1 MSYIRMKDG
10 KIYLL
15 VGGPN
20 KDGKYWYVDRD
31 GEYTFTREVV
41 KQAKAVEELCDG
53 FYIDD
58 GTYGI
63 CPGALFSREE
73 YKDFL
78 STIED
83 HKKLNVGFT
92 AYGIIKTKNGLS
104 YATEMVSEGG
114 WKLL

>member
-1 MSYIRMKDG
+1 MSYIRTKDG

-15 VGGPN
+15 ISGSN
-20 KDGKYWYVDRD
+20 KDGKYWYVDRA
-31 GEYTFTREVV
+31 GEYTFTKEVV
-41 KQAKAVEELCDG
+41 KQAKTVEELCDG

-58 GTYGI
+58 GVYGI
-63 CPGALFSREE
+63 CPGALFSKEE

-78 STIED
+78 STVED

-104 YATEMVSEGG
+104 YATEMVSEED